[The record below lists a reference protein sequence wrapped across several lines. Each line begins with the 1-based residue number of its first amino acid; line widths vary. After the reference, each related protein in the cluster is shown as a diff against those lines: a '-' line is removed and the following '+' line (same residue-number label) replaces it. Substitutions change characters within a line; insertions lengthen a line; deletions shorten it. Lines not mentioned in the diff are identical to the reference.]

1 MDGDYEPMKA
11 NPMKEGVL
19 TENSAGIGS
28 VTRKMVRE
36 RAVEIAVVNGHSAQE
51 VSKSDREQA
60 QWELTGEPFTDP
72 QQVALE
78 SAPKSER

>member
-1 MDGDYEPMKA
+1 
-11 NPMKEGVL
+11 
-19 TENSAGIGS
+19 
-28 VTRKMVRE
+28 MVQE
-36 RAVEIAVVNGHSAQE
+36 RAVEIAVVNGRSAQE

-60 QWELTGEPFTDP
+60 QWELTWEPFTDP